1 VALKEEH
8 NPSTAKKFS
17 GIMKIKDPRI
27 IEEIAE
33 RDLPEYSPHSSRD
46 QGNRSPER
54 SDGKAH

>member
-1 VALKEEH
+1 LKEEH

-33 RDLPEYSPHSSRD
+33 RDLPEYYFTYPSRD
-46 QGNRSPER
+46 QGNCSPER